1 LEVKV
6 KNVGKVIGLV
16 GLVLVVLLLLCGTA
30 MLTVGR
36 FGVMGRGIRRGIG
49 MMSGLGMRSFGS
61 PFGFGFGHPGI
72 LLMLLVF
79 GLVIAAVV
87 AFIVWVVRSEQHA
100 PAAVPTVAA
109 NAPLEL
115 LRERY
120 ARGEIT
126 KEQFDLIRHDLE
138 TGSP

>member
-1 LEVKV
+1 M

-16 GLVLVVLLLLCGTA
+16 GLVLVVLLLLCGAA

-36 FGVMGRGIRRGIG
+36 FGIMGRGIRRGFG
-49 MMSGLGMRSFGS
+49 MMGGLGMRSFGG
-61 PFGFGFGHPGI
+61 PFGFGFGPFGV

-138 TGSP
+138 TGSQ